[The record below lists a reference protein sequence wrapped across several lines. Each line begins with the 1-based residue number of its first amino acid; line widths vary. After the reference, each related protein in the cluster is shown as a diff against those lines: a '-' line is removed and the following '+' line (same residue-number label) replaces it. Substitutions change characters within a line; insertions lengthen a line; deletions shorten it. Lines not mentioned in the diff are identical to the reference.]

1 VSFQASRREWSSS
14 LVDANASLAETATS
28 STFFRSFSTP
38 ALCHLQGIINL
49 LRTALGIPFSIL
61 PEHPNEARSGHFP
74 SKGLR
79 QEGDLRKKEKSG
91 DIEASH
97 ESARPEGPPTCT
109 PRSANA
115 STFTSWGC
123 FISAQDAASGR
134 PFGRDAKSARM
145 SHPVLKA
152 KPNALI
158 TCAPGSSYTHA

>member
-1 VSFQASRREWSSS
+1 MERESIVPTSTADVSFQASRREWSSS

-109 PRSANA
+109 PEVGQR
-115 STFTSWGC
+115 FYLHLVG
-123 FISAQDAASGR
+123 
-134 PFGRDAKSARM
+134 
-145 SHPVLKA
+145 VL
-152 KPNALI
+152 
-158 TCAPGSSYTHA
+158 H